1 MPKIPPLHQRA
12 YALYHRAISV
22 LDGTLS
28 LSDELFEALHCL
40 GLCLDG
46 VEDEI
51 QGLVAGLVL
60 GH

>member
-1 MPKIPPLHQRA
+1 M
-12 YALYHRAISV
+12 
-22 LDGTLS
+22 LDGSLS
-28 LSDELFEALHCL
+28 LSGELFEALHCI
-40 GLCLDG
+40 GLRLDG

>member
-1 MPKIPPLHQRA
+1 MISPLHQRA
-12 YALYHRAISV
+12 YSLYHRAVSV
-22 LDGTLS
+22 LDGSLS
-28 LSDELFEALHCL
+28 LSGELFEALHCI
-40 GLCLDG
+40 GLRLDG